1 MQFHIIVNL
10 ERQEY
15 LSPEDFGDGRT
26 LLEFTRGPSFI
37 LTALAWL
44 LAEDNGR
51 GEGDAP
57 SHPLV
62 GSWAGDPVG
71 IVGDYGDE
79 VGDGRGLYALARE
92 CFTNISQPAIAM
104 LSQDVHLR
112 ARFVELGRGKLIL
125 AALDQG

>member
-1 MQFHIIVNL
+1 MQFHLIVNPK
-10 ERQEY
+10 RKEY
-15 LSPEDFGDGRT
+15 LAPEAFGDGRT

-44 LAEDNGR
+44 IAEDNGR

-62 GSWAGDPVG
+62 GSWARDSVV

-79 VGDGRGLYALARE
+79 AGDGRGLYALARE

-125 AALDQG
+125 TALGQE